1 MSTYAIQQ
9 VEKDSITEIH
19 FSGSLIINHIAKI
32 YEDLKGIVTKD
43 KQYSLFIDNPES
55 LDITFVEL
63 VISLK
68 KSFKEL
74 KVTSTLK
81 DDILQLLTKNGL
93 DKELNN

>member
-9 VEKDSITEIH
+9 VEKDGINEIH